1 MCESIAGLVLP
12 SPQVPTALQG
22 PGRNGNALVQLEGN
36 ARESVRFL
44 QRKETCLQETRLK
57 ERRLRLS
64 SAELLHRPF
73 LDWKSGFLRF
83 SFRTPHACLHKFL
96 PHFSFSGSK
105 KKWSE
110 MQFWE
115 RPFWQC
121 WYM

>member
-73 LDWKSGFLRF
+73 LDWKSGFLRLN
-83 SFRTPHACLHKFL
+83 RV
-96 PHFSFSGSK
+96 
-105 KKWSE
+105 
-110 MQFWE
+110 
-115 RPFWQC
+115 
-121 WYM
+121 